1 MAENILSTKQ
11 GRSVS
16 EVPFI
21 IRVLWF
27 FIVGWELTGA
37 WILIAW
43 ALNAT
48 IIGLPL
54 GLWMIDRVPQVLTL
68 KSRSGTWVVN
78 SKRGFSQFLPKRQPS
93 LLVRA
98 VYFVLVGW
106 WFSLLWAALAWAL
119 CATIIGLPLGV
130 MMLHALPTV
139 TTLHQN

>member
-1 MAENILSTKQ
+1 MAENVMSTKS
-11 GRSVS
+11 GRPVS
-16 EVPFI
+16 EIPFL
-21 IRVLWF
+21 IRVIWF
-27 FIVGWELTGA
+27 FIIGWELSGV

-43 ALNAT
+43 ALNLT

-68 KSRSGTWVVN
+68 KARSGAWLVN
-78 SKRGFSQFLPKRQPS
+78 KKNGVSQFLPKRQPS
-93 LLVRA
+93 LVVRA
-98 VYFVLVGW
+98 FYFVLIGW
-106 WFSLLWAALAWAL
+106 WFSLLWAGLAWAL

>member
-1 MAENILSTKQ
+1 MAENIISTKS

-43 ALNAT
+43 ALNLT

-68 KSRSGTWVVN
+68 KSRTGTWVVN
-78 SKRGFSQFLPKRQPS
+78 RKNGFSQFSPKRQPS
-93 LLVRA
+93 ILVRA
-98 VYFVLVGW
+98 AYFVLIGW
-106 WFSLLWAALAWAL
+106 WFSLLWAGLAWLL
-119 CATIIGLPLGV
+119 CASIIGLPLGV

>member
-1 MAENILSTKQ
+1 MSENIISTKS
-11 GRSVS
+11 GRPVS

-27 FIVGWELTGA
+27 LIVGWELTGV

-54 GLWMIDRVPQVLTL
+54 GLWMFDRVPQVLTL
-68 KSRSGTWVVN
+68 KARSGTWLVN
-78 SKRGFSQFLPKRQPS
+78 KKNGFSQFLPKRQPS
-93 LLVRA
+93 FLVRA
-98 VYFVLVGW
+98 IYFVLVGW
-106 WFSLLWAALAWAL
+106 WFSLLWAGLAWAL
-119 CATIIGLPLGV
+119 CATIIGLPLGI
-130 MMLHALPTV
+130 MMLNALPTA